1 MSMENKIDIHEFSTG
16 IEVKGTANAWESGGF
31 TGEYMNRT
39 LDKIPQ
45 AVLDSIANREF
56 ALAEG
61 VVRAEPAIV
70 GRIVR
75 GYGES
80 WSVVAVVTRGRDD
93 LGRGVSLY
101 RYFMCQEDRGIET
114 ILRWMNKPLS
124 WVFNPFDQRAIGKPH
139 QADPS
144 SMEIQ
149 LNKFQEMLDQA
160 PTIIF
165 PAAEVCAPLLLNEI
179 TRKLLRSNGD
189 RSWAYKVAMLER
201 PEYFQVIYP
210 ADAKAEKVI
219 REVLERRQNSS
230 VLISGESG
238 IKTAIKAV
246 MNGRVKRGHIE
257 SLENALENQE
267 LDKNYWK
274 SVLNKEGASQ
284 AVTEKIYGDRYVR
297 LLTLTAMLVPQFLPI
312 FLAWLSDSKEWEI
325 HYGTSLKLQE
335 SMLQEAPKFTEH
347 FPLLSECLKRGICYT
362 IDDLVD
368 EPKIFKE
375 SELLLT
381 SESGLWKEVYPSVSK
396 ELEKVLTLMGDYIK
410 QRKHCQPLKE
420 KYPQWSSLLD
430 KIDEFWY
437 PPEKTDHKYKSWAEF
452 FEKVETP
459 ILAAI
464 FYQIAEGSVPK
475 NLFDSIL
482 PSDKKSESIILFNK
496 KIDRKKSVGD
506 HISSV
511 FNDVQTT
518 FLLSRRTAIQKL
530 MNNPVKWEYLTTL
543 DNALDNSTEN
553 QPNDNE
559 SWESLFDKLG
569 AKGALDKNSY
579 SDRIIKL
586 LTLKAML
593 IPDFLPLFLK
603 WLAKSKESDKH
614 YNVSQNL
621 QKEILEKVPEFT
633 QHCSKLSKQ
642 LKCGICIVIHSLVDD
657 PDILKESKLL
667 LTEPGLWWKVFRE
680 SLSGELENDINLISD
695 HINGIK
701 DLPFHREYPKWMNIL
716 NDIQKFWLP
725 KQQADSRYWTLG
737 NLFEAVETPKLAQVF
752 YGIGG
757 NEAPTSIR
765 PSKEAQKSK
774 GIVKICWDFLFE
786 KIDMGDRMRR
796 IFILL
801 VFFASV
807 SFAGYSGWFLRGILQ
822 PNGSASK
829 RNENYQAINALIDDL
844 TKETKNIFDQSK
856 KNNQDDKLP
865 KKIIASIKQKKLNK
879 PEEILPFCIGDIL
892 EIKDFQYSDI
902 KADNQKSLKFS
913 DAISKYQDKKG
924 IKNAAPGIIKRDKNT
939 YKKLKMD
946 IENECLSPRLSEIN
960 QDKYDKTNAAIEA
973 IAKGLEI
980 KIKDLVSNKSL
991 PNDIPPIFYKD
1002 YDQKQNPNPQN
1013 INSQGIV
1020 QHCVKKE
1027 LGLGSDFQYS
1037 YIRQYNKEWE
1047 KFSEAIKK
1055 YQRERG
1061 TMTAPDGVINQEKDT
1076 QKTLKENIQ
1085 KKCLKPTTVKSL
1097 NLKNPKPPST

>member
-1 MSMENKIDIHEFSTG
+1 MENKIYIHEFSTG
-16 IEVKGTANAWESGGF
+16 IEVKGTATAWESGGF

-70 GRIVR
+70 GRVVR
-75 GYGES
+75 RGKES

-93 LGRGVSLY
+93 FGRGVSLY
-101 RYFMCQEDRGIET
+101 RYFLCQGDTGIET

-124 WVFNPFDQRAIGKPH
+124 WVFNPFDKRAIGEPH
-139 QADPS
+139 QADHS
-144 SMEIQ
+144 YMEVNLI
-149 LNKFQEMLDQA
+149 KFKEMLDQS
-160 PTIIF
+160 PPIIF
-165 PAAEVCAPLLLNEI
+165 LAAESCTPLLLNEI
-179 TRKLLRSNGD
+179 TRKLRRPNGD

-210 ADAKAEKVI
+210 ADAKAEMVI
-219 REVLERRQNSS
+219 REVLDRRQSSS

-257 SLENALENQE
+257 SLENALGNQG

-274 SVLNKEGASQ
+274 SVLDKEGASQ
-284 AVTEKIYGDRYVR
+284 AVTENIYGDRYVR
-297 LLTLTAMLVPQFLPI
+297 LLTLKAMLVPQFLPE
-312 FLAWLSDSKEWEI
+312 FLAWLAHSQEGEI
-325 HYGTSLKLQE
+325 HYGTSLKLQQ

-347 FPLLSECLKRGICYT
+347 FPRLSEYLKWGICYT

-368 EPKIFKE
+368 EPKIIKQSQFLLTKPGFWGQLYKE
-375 SELLLT
+375 SL
-381 SESGLWKEVYPSVSK
+381 SK
-396 ELEKVLTLMGDYIK
+396 ELENVLDLMG
-410 QRKHCQPLKE
+410 E
-420 KYPQWSSLLD
+420 KRHNLESLNSLYPQWSSLLG
-430 KIDEFWY
+430 KINKFWY
-437 PPEKTDHKYKSWAEF
+437 PQERPDNKYKSLAEL
-452 FEKVETP
+452 FEKLETAK
-459 ILAAI
+459 LAAI

-482 PSDKKSESIILFNK
+482 PSDKKSESTRLFNK

-530 MNNPVKWEYLTTL
+530 MNNSVKWEYLTTL

-553 QPNDNE
+553 QLNDNE
-559 SWESLFDKLG
+559 SWESFFDKQG

-579 SDRIIKL
+579 SKRIIKL
-586 LTLKAML
+586 LTLKAIL
-593 IPDFLPLFLK
+593 IPHFLPLFLE
-603 WLAKSKESDKH
+603 WLRKSEESEKH
-614 YNVSQNL
+614 YSVSQNL
-621 QKEILEKVPEFT
+621 QEEILGKVPELT
-633 QHCSKLSKQ
+633 QNCPKLSEQ
-642 LKCGICIVIHSLVDD
+642 LKWGICIVIHSLVNY
-657 PDILKESKLL
+657 PHILKESKLL
-667 LTEPGLWWKVFRE
+667 LTKPGLWSEVYQE
-680 SLSGELENDINLISD
+680 SLSGELENDINLISAY
-695 HINGIK
+695 ISGRR
-701 DLPFHREYPKWMNIL
+701 DLPFQAVQYPEWEEL
-716 NDIQKFWLP
+716 LRDIMKFSP
-725 KQQADSRYWTLG
+725 RGQQADSRYWTLG

-757 NEAPTSIR
+757 NEAPTSIM
-765 PSKEAQKSK
+765 PSKKAQKSK

-913 DAISKYQDKKG
+913 EAISKYQDQKG

-939 YKKLKMD
+939 YKQLKID

-991 PNDIPPIFYKD
+991 PTDIPAIFYKD
-1002 YDQKQNPNPQN
+1002 YYQEQNPNPQN

-1047 KFSEAIKK
+1047 KFSETIKK
-1055 YQRERG
+1055 YQREKG

-1085 KKCLKPTTVKSL
+1085 KKCLKSTTVESL

>member
-16 IEVKGTANAWESGGF
+16 IEVKGTATAWESGGF

-70 GRIVR
+70 GRVVR
-75 GYGES
+75 RGKES

-93 LGRGVSLY
+93 FGRGVSLY
-101 RYFMCQEDRGIET
+101 RYFLCQGDTGIET
-114 ILRWMNKPLS
+114 ILRWMDKPLS
-124 WVFNPFDQRAIGKPH
+124 WVFNPFDKRAIGEPH
-139 QADPS
+139 QADP
-144 SMEIQ
+144 IYRKIN
-149 LNKFQEMLDQA
+149 LNNFQEMLDQS
-160 PTIIF
+160 PPMIF
-165 PAAEVCAPLLLNEI
+165 PAAESCTPLLLNEI
-179 TRKLLRSNGD
+179 TRKLRRPNGD

-201 PEYFQVIYP
+201 PEYFQVIHP
-210 ADAKAEKVI
+210 ADAKAEMVI
-219 REVLERRQNSS
+219 REVLDRRQNSS
-230 VLISGESG
+230 VMISGESG

-257 SLENALENQE
+257 SLENALGNQG
-267 LDKNYWK
+267 LDNNYWK
-274 SVLNKEGASQ
+274 SVLEKEGASQ
-284 AVTEKIYGDRYVR
+284 AVTENIYGDRYVR
-297 LLTLTAMLVPQFLPI
+297 LLTLKAMLVPQFLPE
-312 FLAWLSDSKEWEI
+312 FLAWLAHSKEWEI
-325 HYGTSLKLQE
+325 HYGTSLKLQQ

-347 FPLLSECLKRGICYT
+347 FPLLSEYLKWGICYT

-396 ELEKVLTLMGDYIK
+396 ELEKVLILMDEKGQNWQY
-410 QRKHCQPLKE
+410 LKTR
-420 KYPQWSSLLD
+420 YPQWSNLLEKINKFWFLQERHDPNYRSLTRL
-430 KIDEFWY
+430 
-437 PPEKTDHKYKSWAEF
+437 
-452 FEKVETP
+452 FEKVGTAK
-459 ILAAI
+459 LAAI
-464 FYQIAEGSVPK
+464 FYQIGEGSVPK
-475 NLFDSIL
+475 
-482 PSDKKSESIILFNK
+482 
-496 KIDRKKSVGD
+496 
-506 HISSV
+506 
-511 FNDVQTT
+511 
-518 FLLSRRTAIQKL
+518 
-530 MNNPVKWEYLTTL
+530 
-543 DNALDNSTEN
+543 
-553 QPNDNE
+553 
-559 SWESLFDKLG
+559 SLFDKFSTNKSELRLL
-569 AKGALDKNSY
+569 KK
-579 SDRIIKL
+579 RIYRRK
-586 LTLKAML
+586 
-593 IPDFLPLFLK
+593 
-603 WLAKSKESDKH
+603 
-614 YNVSQNL
+614 
-621 QKEILEKVPEFT
+621 
-633 QHCSKLSKQ
+633 
-642 LKCGICIVIHSLVDD
+642 
-657 PDILKESKLL
+657 
-667 LTEPGLWWKVFRE
+667 
-680 SLSGELENDINLISD
+680 NLID
-695 HINGIK
+695 YIR
-701 DLPFHREYPKWMNIL
+701 DL
-716 NDIQKFWLP
+716 D
-725 KQQADSRYWTLG
+725 
-737 NLFEAVETPKLAQVF
+737 QVF

-757 NEAPTSIR
+757 NKAPTSIM
-765 PSKEAQKSK
+765 PLKEAQKSK
-774 GIVKICWDFLFE
+774 GIVKICCDFLFE

-865 KKIIASIKQKKLNK
+865 KKIIASIKQNKLKK

-902 KADNQKSLKFS
+902 KADNQTSLKFS

-939 YKKLKMD
+939 YKQLKRD
-946 IENECLSPRLSEIN
+946 IENECLYPRLSEIN
-960 QDKYDKTNAAIEA
+960 QDEYDKTNAAIEA
-973 IAKGLEI
+973 IAKGLEMNI
-980 KIKDLVSNKSL
+980 KKLVSNKSL

-1002 YDQKQNPNPQN
+1002 YDQEQNQNPQN

-1047 KFSEAIKK
+1047 KFSKAIKK

-1061 TMTAPDGVINQEKDT
+1061 TMKDPDGVINQEKNT

-1085 KKCLKPTTVKSL
+1085 KKCLKPTTVESL

>member
-1 MSMENKIDIHEFSTG
+1 MQNKIDIHEFSTG
-16 IEVKGTANAWESGGF
+16 IEVKGTPKAWESGGF

-75 GYGES
+75 RGKES

-93 LGRGVSLY
+93 RGRGVSLY
-101 RYFMCQEDRGIET
+101 RYFLCQNDGHIET
-114 ILRWMNKPLS
+114 ILRWMNKPLL
-124 WVFNPFDQRAIGKPH
+124 WVFDPFGQRAIGQPH

-144 SMEIQ
+144 YMEVK
-149 LNKFQEMLDQA
+149 LNKFQEMLNQS
-160 PTIIF
+160 PPMIF
-165 PAAEVCAPLLLNEI
+165 PAAESCTPLLLNEI
-179 TRKLLRSNGD
+179 TRKLRRPNGD

-210 ADAKAEKVI
+210 ADAKAETVI
-219 REVLERRQNSS
+219 REVLDRRQNSS
-230 VLISGESG
+230 VMISGESG

-246 MNGRVKRGHIE
+246 MNNRVKRGHIE
-257 SLENALENQE
+257 NLENALENSQ
-267 LDKNYWK
+267 LDENYWK
-274 SVLNKEGASQ
+274 SVLDKEGASQ
-284 AVTEKIYGDRYVR
+284 ALRENIYGDRYVR

-312 FLAWLSDSKEWEI
+312 FLAWLADSKEWEI

-335 SMLQEAPKFTEH
+335 SMLQEAPKFTEN
-347 FPLLSECLKRGICYT
+347 FPRLSEYLKWGICYT

-368 EPKIFKE
+368 EPKILKQ
-375 SELLLT
+375 SQSLLT
-381 SESGLWKEVYPSVSK
+381 ELGLWSQLYKKSLSK
-396 ELEKVLTLMGDYIK
+396 ELESVLGFIDDKGQNL
-410 QRKHCQPLKE
+410 QSLKTR
-420 KYPQWSSLLD
+420 YPQWSSLLD
-430 KIDEFWY
+430 KINKFWY
-437 PPEKTDHKYKSWAEF
+437 PPEKTDHKYKSWAEL

-475 NLFDSIL
+475 KLFDSIL
-482 PSDKKSESIILFNK
+482 QSHKRSESIILFNK

-518 FLLSRRTAIQKL
+518 FLLSRWTAIQKL
-530 MNNPVKWEYLTTL
+530 MNNSVKWEYLTTL

-569 AKGALDKNSY
+569 AKGALDKNFY
-579 SDRIIKL
+579 SKRIIKL

-593 IPDFLPLFLK
+593 IPDFLPDFLE
-603 WLAKSKESDKH
+603 WLTESEESEKH
-614 YNVSQNL
+614 YSVSQNL
-621 QKEILEKVPEFT
+621 QEEILGEVREFT
-633 QHCSKLSKQ
+633 QDCPKLSEQ
-642 LKCGICIVIHSLVDD
+642 LKWGICIVIHSLVDY
-657 PDILKESKLL
+657 PHILKESKLL
-667 LTEPGLWWKVFRE
+667 LTKPGLWSEVYQE
-680 SLSGELENDINLISD
+680 SLSGELENDINLISAYISGRRD
-695 HINGIK
+695 LLPFQAIQYPQWK
-701 DLPFHREYPKWMNIL
+701 DLL
-716 NDIQKFWLP
+716 NDIQEFWLL

-737 NLFEAVETPKLAQVF
+737 NLFEAVETPNLAQVF

-757 NEAPTSIR
+757 NEAPKSTM
-765 PSKEAQKSK
+765 PSKEAQEPK
-774 GIVKICWDFLFE
+774 GIVKICCDFLFK

-822 PNGSASK
+822 PNGSASQ
-829 RNENYQAINALIDDL
+829 RNENYRAINALIDDF
-844 TKETKNIFDQSK
+844 TKETKDIFDQSK

-865 KKIIASIKQKKLNK
+865 KKIIASIKNNKLKKSDD
-879 PEEILPFCIGDIL
+879 IVPFCIGDIL

-913 DAISKYQDKKG
+913 EGISKYQEKQEKKG
-924 IKNAAPGIIKRDKNT
+924 TQNYSDGIIKADKNT
-939 YKKLKMD
+939 YKKLKTD
-946 IENECLSPRLSEIN
+946 IKNECLSPKLSQTN
-960 QDKYDKTNAAIEA
+960 QDKYNKTNAAIEA
-973 IAKGLEI
+973 IAKGLDTNI
-980 KIKDLVSNKSL
+980 KALVSDNNL
-991 PNDIPPIFYKD
+991 PNDIPKIFYKD
-1002 YDQKQNPNPQN
+1002 YDQEQNPQK
-1013 INSQGIV
+1013 INSKAIV
-1020 QHCVKKE
+1020 QHCVKNV
-1027 LGLGSDFQYS
+1027 LGLSNFQYS
-1037 YIRQYNKEWE
+1037 YIRQYNKEWD

-1055 YQRERG
+1055 YQREIVKMN
-1061 TMTAPDGVINQEKDT
+1061 TPDGVINKGNET
-1076 QKTLKENIQ
+1076 QKKLKENIQ
-1085 KKCLKPTTVKSL
+1085 EKCLKPNNS
-1097 NLKNPKPPST
+1097 